1 MKTMAPVAAVVS
13 LAAGMLGAV
22 PAQAAVRLPAG
33 CITYDQPRTYSD
45 VNSLECKV
53 LTSSATFT
61 QFPELQSLIIGP
73 EDSYETSRASITQL
87 PDLPSSLVHL
97 SVNAPKIKSYKNVA
111 KLKNLSQL
119 TLMNGTKGLDLN
131 TLVKSAPRLV
141 YVSFE
146 NAAPIDYSPLGKI
159 KNLQFLNVSG
169 TLAPQKSVEGR
180 WVKASYPV
188 GLNGKAVLPVNSDV
202 IGDNGKKTSK
212 EYTYDAKSKKI
223 RWNVG
228 HKGRQFVKFDP
239 KPAATKAQPKLRYS
253 GFFFDGS
260 LNVGALSE
268 WENDKKTTLKV
279 TGTPLVGKTVTAK
292 LSNPHKSYIDKY
304 QWNRNGKPIKGA
316 TKASYKLVKA
326 DAGKKITVTATDL
339 KDAFGFSGEMFPD
352 THPYSVTK
360 TATNKALYGFAT
372 KKPTISGTAKVGKK
386 FVAKTAKWGGSPTKY
401 SYQWLRNGKAIK
413 GATKSSYKLVKADRN
428 KKVAVKVTGSKKN
441 YKTASTTSASKK
453 VR

>member
-1 MKTMAPVAAVVS
+1 MAPVAAVVS
-13 LAAGMLGAV
+13 LTAGMLGAV

-33 CITYDQPRTYSD
+33 CITYDQPETYSE

-61 QFPELQSLIIGP
+61 QFPKLQSLTIGP
-73 EDSYETSRASITQL
+73 EDSYDISRVSITEL
-87 PDLPSSLVHL
+87 PALPPSLMEL
-97 SVNAPKIKSYKNVA
+97 SINAPKVKSFKNVA
-111 KLKNLSQL
+111 KSKNLTRL
-119 TLMNGTKGLDLN
+119 TLMNGTKGLDLK
-131 TLVKSAPRLV
+131 TLVKSAPHLV
-141 YVSFE
+141 YIYIGEAS
-146 NAAPIDYSPLGKI
+146 PIDYSPLGKI

-169 TLAPQKSVEGR
+169 TLAPQKSVERR
-180 WVKASYPV
+180 WVKANFPV
-188 GLNGKAVLPVNSDV
+188 GLNGKHVLPTNSDV

-239 KPAATKAQPKLRYS
+239 KPAATKAQPRLQYA

-260 LNVGALSE
+260 LNVSSLSE
-268 WENDKKTTLKV
+268 WEKDKKTTLKV
-279 TGTPLVGKTVTAK
+279 TGTALVGKTVTAK

-339 KDAFGFSGEMFPD
+339 KDSFGFTGAMFPS

-386 FVAKTAKWGGSPTKY
+386 FVAKTAKWGGSPSKY

-413 GATKSSYKLVKADRN
+413 GATKSSYKLVKADCN

-441 YKTASTTSASKK
+441 YQTASSTSASKT